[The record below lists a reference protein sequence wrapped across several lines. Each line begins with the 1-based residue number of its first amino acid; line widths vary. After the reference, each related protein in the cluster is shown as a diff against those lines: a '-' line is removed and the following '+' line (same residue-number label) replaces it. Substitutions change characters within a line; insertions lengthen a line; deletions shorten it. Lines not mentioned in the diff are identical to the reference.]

1 MMSTPATDHS
11 LLVSIAQSLARLE
24 SKVDAIN
31 HRLDALDKRL
41 DDHEQRLRGIEG
53 DYVSSKESK
62 VTRRWLIGL
71 LVASVVTILATWAN
85 ILFG

>member
-1 MMSTPATDHS
+1 MSTPTTDHS

-24 SKVDAIN
+24 SKVDAIT

-41 DDHEQRLRGIEG
+41 DDHEQRIRSIEG
-53 DYVSSKESK
+53 DYVSAAESK
-62 VTRRWLIGL
+62 VTRRWLVGL
-71 LVASVVTILATWAN
+71 LAAAVVTICATWAN